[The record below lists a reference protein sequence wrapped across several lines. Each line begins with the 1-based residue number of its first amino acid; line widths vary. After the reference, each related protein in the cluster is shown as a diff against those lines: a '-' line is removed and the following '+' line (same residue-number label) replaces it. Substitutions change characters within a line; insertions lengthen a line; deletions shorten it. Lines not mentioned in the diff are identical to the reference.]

1 MKPST
6 TSSLPLLLA
15 GPILRKTTATEV
27 VLWLATS
34 SPLVG
39 RVNIYIRQTEHLRE
53 TGFSNEKEL
62 SDVEQDKPFY
72 TSSLEEHDSI
82 QIGTHAWVTLIRLQG
97 EFPTNTPLEYD
108 IHTES
113 GSLITLAPHLVYNGK
128 SRVEFKIST
137 SADYILHGSCRN
149 PHHPSKDSLVA
160 ADNKIADQTVPE
172 RPDML
177 MMSGDQIYAD
187 HVAGPT
193 LDAIQQVIQRLGLVG
208 ESLPTDSQINQ
219 INSSD
224 ALYSSEYHLYQ
235 RHHYLPHHSTSE
247 SMFDKFFPSRGVPI
261 FSSTDCENHLVT
273 LSEFIAMYLLVWSPT
288 LWQCINRDRLIENNF
303 TQGGR
308 QLTPTEQQQ
317 WRDESVIIDDFIAGL
332 PQVQRLF
339 AHIPTY
345 MIFDDHDVTD
355 DWNLTVGWEHAV
367 DQNQFATQVIG
378 NGLAAYWMCQGWG
391 NKPESFNE
399 TFIEQ
404 ARQLFVVQRYA
415 VQQTR
420 LNKQTHLAKQTRLEK
435 QTNDVEQTH
444 NETGDTHTTHSVGN
458 IEPNKHQ
465 AFIEMLSRF
474 EEWHYTIDTS
484 PKVIVLDTRTR
495 RWRSES
501 RMNKPSGLMDWEAL
515 IEFQHQLLHQEKVVI
530 VSAAPMFGVKFI
542 ETLQKMATTIG
553 KPLVIDAENWMAH
566 PGSANTLISIFTHTK
581 TPTNFVVLSGDV
593 HYSFAY
599 DIKLRYRRN
608 SPNIY
613 QITCSGIKN
622 QFPAPL
628 LKFCDVCDR
637 LLYSPRSVL
646 NYFTKRKRLRIEKR
660 SPDNQTFYRLSN
672 RSAIGELRLDSDG
685 KPQAITTLSGDGKV
699 TRFPEPD

>member
-34 SPLVG
+34 SPLTGRAELYVNETDLVG
-39 RVNIYIRQTEHLRE
+39 EIGH
-53 TGFSNEKEL
+53 SN
-62 SDVEQDKPFY
+62 VEQDQPFY

-113 GSLITLAPHLVYNGK
+113 GSLKELAPHLVYNGK

-160 ADNKIADQTVPE
+160 ADNKIADQSIVE

-208 ESLPTDSQINQ
+208 ESLPTDSQIKQ

-224 ALYSSEYHLYQ
+224 ALYNSEYHLYQ
-235 RHHYLPHHSTSE
+235 RHQYLPHHSTSE
-247 SMFDKFFPSRGVPI
+247 SMLNKFFPNRGVPI

-273 LSEFIAMYLLVWSPT
+273 LSEFMAMYLLVWSPT
-288 LWQCINRDRLIENNF
+288 LWQCVNRERLIENNF

-367 DQNQFATQVIG
+367 DQNQFASQVIG

-399 TFIEQ
+399 AFIEQ
-404 ARQLFVVQRYA
+404 AKQLFTVQVRA
-415 VQQTR
+415 IT
-420 LNKQTHLAKQTRLEK
+420 E
-435 QTNDVEQTH
+435 TH
-444 NETGDTHTTHSVGN
+444 NEACDTATTHSSSR
-458 IEPNKHQ
+458 IEPDKHQ
-465 AFIEMLSRF
+465 AFIEVLNRF

-515 IEFQHQLLHQEKVVI
+515 IEFQHQLLHQDKVVI

-628 LKFCDVCDR
+628 LKFCDVWDR

-646 NYFTKRKRLRIEKR
+646 NYFTKRKRLKIEKR

-685 KPQAITTLSGDGKV
+685 KPQSITTLSGDGKV

>member
-1 MKPST
+1 MKRST
-6 TSSLPLLLA
+6 TSPLPLLLA

-27 VLWLATS
+27 VLWVVTS
-34 SPLVG
+34 TQLSGTTQLF
-39 RVNIYIRQTEHLRE
+39 NAEQE
-53 TGFSNEKEL
+53 T
-62 SDVEQDKPFY
+62 PFY
-72 TSSLEEHDSI
+72 SSSLDEQESI
-82 QIGTHAWVTLIRLQG
+82 QVGTHAWVTLIHLQG
-97 EFPTNTPLEYD
+97 EFPTNVPLEYQ
-108 IHTES
+108 IETNQ
-113 GSLITLAPHLVYNGK
+113 GSLTELAPHLVYEGK
-128 SRVEFKIST
+128 RTNNDSSRIEFKIST
-137 SADYILHGSCRN
+137 TADYILHGSCRN

-160 ADNKIADQTVPE
+160 ADNKISNQTVLE

-193 LDAIQQVIQRLGLVG
+193 LDAIQQVIQLLGLVG
-208 ESLPTDSQINQ
+208 EHLPIDSQVSQ

-224 ALYSSEYHLYQ
+224 ALYESEYHLYQ
-235 RHHYLPHHSTSE
+235 RHHLLPHHNTSD
-247 SMFDKFFPSRGVPI
+247 SLLDKLFPKRGIPI

-288 LWQCINRDRLIENNF
+288 LWQCINRERLIENDF
-303 TQGGR
+303 KQADR
-308 QLTPTEQQQ
+308 QLTPAEQQQ
-317 WRDESVIIDDFIAGL
+317 WRDESVIIDDFVAGL

-367 DQNQFATQVIG
+367 DQNRFATQVIG

-391 NKPESFNE
+391 NAPEKFSNE
-399 TFIEQ
+399 FIEQ
-404 ARQLFVVQRYA
+404 TKQLFSSVVSGTENHCENNGESN
-415 VQQTR
+415 VK
-420 LNKQTHLAKQTRLEK
+420 N
-435 QTNDVEQTH
+435 N
-444 NETGDTHTTHSVGN
+444 GDLSKN
-458 IEPNKHQ
+458 IAPQKHQ
-465 AFIEMLSRF
+465 QYLEMIDRF
-474 EEWHYTIDTS
+474 EEWHYTINTS

-515 IEFQHQLLHQEKVVI
+515 TEFQHQLINQDKVVI
-530 VSAAPMFGVKFI
+530 ISAAPMFGVKFI

-646 NYFTKRKRLRIEKR
+646 NYFTKRKRLKIEKR

-672 RSAIGELRLDSDG
+672 RSAIGELRLDNDG

>member
-1 MKPST
+1 MKRST
-6 TSSLPLLLA
+6 TSTLPLLLA

-27 VLWLATS
+27 VLWVVTS
-34 SPLVG
+34 APLSGTTQLFNAEQETPFFTSPLG
-39 RVNIYIRQTEHLRE
+39 
-53 TGFSNEKEL
+53 
-62 SDVEQDKPFY
+62 EQ
-72 TSSLEEHDSI
+72 ESI
-82 QIGTHAWVTLIRLQG
+82 QVGTHAWVTLIHLQG
-97 EFPTNTPLEYD
+97 EFPTNVPLQYQIE
-108 IHTES
+108 TEQ
-113 GSLITLAPHLVYNGK
+113 GSLTELAPHLVYTEKRTNDNNA
-128 SRVEFKIST
+128 RIEFKIST
-137 SADYILHGSCRN
+137 TADYILHGSCRN

-160 ADNKIADQTVPE
+160 ADNKIATQAVVE

-193 LDAIQQVIQRLGLVG
+193 LDAIQQVIQLLGLVG
-208 ESLPTDSQINQ
+208 ESLPTDSLDSKI
-219 INSSD
+219 SSSE
-224 ALYSSEYHLYQ
+224 ALFSSEYHLYQ
-235 RHHYLPHHSTSE
+235 RDHLLPHHNTSD
-247 SMFDKFFPSRGVPI
+247 SLLDKLFPKRGIPI

-288 LWQCINRDRLIENNF
+288 LWQCINRERLIENNF
-303 TQGGR
+303 MQGDR
-308 QLTPTEQQQ
+308 QLTPAEQQQ
-317 WRDESVIIDDFIAGL
+317 WRDESIIIDDFIAGL

-391 NKPESFNE
+391 NAPENFNRD
-399 TFIEQ
+399 FMEQ
-404 ARQLFVVQRYA
+404 TKQLFSELVSQ
-415 VQQTR
+415 
-420 LNKQTHLAKQTRLEK
+420 
-435 QTNDVEQTH
+435 DVDPGDSSEQTVELA
-444 NETGDTHTTHSVGN
+444 ETDETVIGQL
-458 IEPNKHQ
+458 EPTRHKQ
-465 AFIEMLSRF
+465 YIEMLDRF
-474 EEWHYTIDTS
+474 EEWHYTINTS

-515 IEFQHQLLHQEKVVI
+515 TEFQHQLINQEKVVI

-542 ETLQKMATTIG
+542 ETLQKMMTTLG

-672 RSAIGELRLDSDG
+672 RSAIGELRLDTDG
-685 KPQAITTLSGDGKV
+685 KPQSITTLSGDGKV

>member
-1 MKPST
+1 MKRST
-6 TSSLPLLLA
+6 TSTLPLLLA

-27 VLWLATS
+27 VLWVVTS
-34 SPLVG
+34 APLSGTTELFNAEQTTPFFTSPL
-39 RVNIYIRQTEHLRE
+39 
-53 TGFSNEKEL
+53 
-62 SDVEQDKPFY
+62 DEQ
-72 TSSLEEHDSI
+72 ESI
-82 QIGTHAWVTLIRLQG
+82 QVGTHAWVTLIHLQG
-97 EFPTNTPLEYD
+97 EFPTNVPLQYQIE
-108 IHTES
+108 TEQ
-113 GSLITLAPHLVYNGK
+113 GSLTELAPHLVYADMRTNND
-128 SRVEFKIST
+128 SARIQFKIST
-137 SADYILHGSCRN
+137 TADYILHGSCRN

-160 ADNKIADQTVPE
+160 ADNKIATQAVVE

-193 LDAIQQVIQRLGLVG
+193 LDAIQQVIQLLGLVG
-208 ESLPTDSQINQ
+208 ESLPTDSLDSKISSSEALF
-219 INSSD
+219 SSD
-224 ALYSSEYHLYQ
+224 YHLYQ
-235 RHHYLPHHSTSE
+235 RDHLLPHQNKSDSLL
-247 SMFDKFFPSRGVPI
+247 DKLFPKRGIPI

-288 LWQCINRDRLIENNF
+288 LWQCINRERLIENNF
-303 TQGGR
+303 MQGDR
-308 QLTPTEQQQ
+308 QLTPAEQQQ
-317 WRDESVIIDDFIAGL
+317 WRDESIIIDDFIAGL

-391 NKPESFNE
+391 NAPENYNRDFM
-399 TFIEQ
+399 EQ
-404 ARQLFVVQRYA
+404 TKQLFSELVSQDVV
-415 VQQTR
+415 
-420 LNKQTHLAKQTRLEK
+420 LG
-435 QTNDVEQTH
+435 DPSEQTVELA
-444 NETGDTHTTHSVGN
+444 ETTETVIGQL
-458 IEPNKHQ
+458 EPTQHKQ
-465 AFIEMLSRF
+465 YIEMLDRF
-474 EEWHYTIDTS
+474 EEWHYTINTS

-515 IEFQHQLLHQEKVVI
+515 TEFQHQLINQDKVVI

-542 ETLQKMATTIG
+542 ETLQKMMTTLG

-672 RSAIGELRLDSDG
+672 RSAIGELRLDSEG

>member
-34 SPLVG
+34 SPLTG
-39 RVNIYIRQTEHLRE
+39 RA
-53 TGFSNEKEL
+53 EL
-62 SDVEQDKPFY
+62 HIQEIGNSEAEQDQPFY

-97 EFPTNTPLEYD
+97 EFPTNTLLEYD
-108 IHTES
+108 IHTEL
-113 GSLITLAPHLVYNGK
+113 GSLKELAPHLVYNGK

-160 ADNKIADQTVPE
+160 ADNKIANQTVAE

-193 LDAIQQVIQRLGLVG
+193 LDAIQQVILLLGLVG
-208 ESLPTDSQINQ
+208 ESLPTDSQIKQ

-224 ALYSSEYHLYQ
+224 ALYNSEYHLYQ
-235 RHHYLPHHSTSE
+235 RHHYLPHHTASE
-247 SMFDKFFPSRGVPI
+247 SMLDKLFPNRGVPI

-288 LWQCINRDRLIENNF
+288 LWQCVNRERLIENNF

-317 WRDESVIIDDFIAGL
+317 WRDESVIMDDFISGL

-391 NKPESFNE
+391 NKPESFDE

-404 ARQLFVVQRYA
+404 AKQLFTVQ
-415 VQQTR
+415 VCTTTE
-420 LNKQTHLAKQTRLEK
+420 THHEA
-435 QTNDVEQTH
+435 
-444 NETGDTHTTHSVGN
+444 GDNNTTHSVSN
-458 IEPNKHQ
+458 IEPDKHQ

-628 LKFCDVCDR
+628 LKFCDVWDR

-646 NYFTKRKRLRIEKR
+646 NYFTKRKRLKIEKR

-672 RSAIGELRLDSDG
+672 RSAIGELRLDTDG
-685 KPQAITTLSGDGKV
+685 KPQSITTLSADGKV

>member
-1 MKPST
+1 MKRST
-6 TSSLPLLLA
+6 TSPLPFLLA

-27 VLWLATS
+27 VLWIVTS
-34 SPLVG
+34 SRLIG
-39 RVNIYIRQTEHLRE
+39 TTELFNA
-53 TGFSNEKEL
+53 G
-62 SDVEQDKPFY
+62 QDTPFY
-72 TSSLEEHDSI
+72 TSPLEEQESI
-82 QIGTHAWVTLIRLQG
+82 QVGTHAWVTLIHLQG

-108 IHTES
+108 IQTEL
-113 GSLITLAPHLVYNGK
+113 GSLVTLASHLVYNGK

-137 SADYILHGSCRN
+137 AADYILHGSCRN

-160 ADNKIADQTVPE
+160 ADNKIARQTVLE

-193 LDAIQQVIQRLGLVG
+193 LDAIQQVIQLLGLVG
-208 ESLPTDSQINQ
+208 ESLPADSQVSTID
-219 INSSD
+219 NSE
-224 ALYSSEYHLYQ
+224 ALFTSEYHLYR
-235 RHHYLPHHSTSE
+235 RHHLLPHHNTSD
-247 SMFDKFFPSRGVPI
+247 SLLDKLFPKRGIPI
-261 FSSTDCENHLVT
+261 FSSTDSENHLVT

-288 LWQCINRDRLIENNF
+288 LWQCINRERLIENDF
-303 TQGGR
+303 KQADR
-308 QLTPTEQQQ
+308 QLTPAEQQQ
-317 WRDESVIIDDFIAGL
+317 WRDESVIIDDFVAGL

-391 NKPESFNE
+391 NKPESFDE
-399 TFIEQ
+399 AFIEQ
-404 ARQLFVVQRYA
+404 AKQLFVDQPRS
-415 VQQTR
+415 T
-420 LNKQTHLAKQTRLEK
+420 KQTHDEADDS
-435 QTNDVEQTH
+435 N
-444 NETGDTHTTHSVGN
+444 TTHSIGN
-458 IEPNKHQ
+458 IEPDKHQ

-542 ETLQKMATTIG
+542 ETLQKMATTVG

-622 QFPAPL
+622 QFPASL
-628 LKFCDVCDR
+628 LKFCDVWDR

-646 NYFTKRKRLRIEKR
+646 NYFTKRKRLKIEKR

-672 RSAIGELRLDSDG
+672 RSAIGELRLDNEG

>member
-1 MKPST
+1 MKRST
-6 TSSLPLLLA
+6 TSPLPLLLA

-27 VLWLATS
+27 VLWVVTS
-34 SPLVG
+34 TQLSGTTQLF
-39 RVNIYIRQTEHLRE
+39 NAEQE
-53 TGFSNEKEL
+53 T
-62 SDVEQDKPFY
+62 PFY
-72 TSSLEEHDSI
+72 LSSLDEQESI
-82 QIGTHAWVTLIRLQG
+82 QVGTHAWVTLIHLQG
-97 EFPTNTPLEYD
+97 EFPTNVPLEYQ
-108 IHTES
+108 IETNQ
-113 GSLITLAPHLVYNGK
+113 GSLTELAPHLVYEGK
-128 SRVEFKIST
+128 RTNNDSSRIEFKIST
-137 SADYILHGSCRN
+137 TADYILHGSCRN

-160 ADNKIADQTVPE
+160 ADNKISNQAVLE

-193 LDAIQQVIQRLGLVG
+193 LDAIQQVIQLLGLVG
-208 ESLPTDSQINQ
+208 EHLPIDSQVSQ

-224 ALYSSEYHLYQ
+224 ALFESEYHLYQ
-235 RHHYLPHHSTSE
+235 RHHLLPHHNTSD
-247 SMFDKFFPSRGVPI
+247 SLLDKLFPKRGIPI

-273 LSEFIAMYLLVWSPT
+273 LSEFIAMYLLVWSPI
-288 LWQCINRDRLIENNF
+288 LWQCINRERLIENDF
-303 TQGGR
+303 KQADR
-308 QLTPTEQQQ
+308 QLTPAEQQQ
-317 WRDESVIIDDFIAGL
+317 WRDESVIIDDFVAGL

-367 DQNQFATQVIG
+367 DQNRFATQVIG

-391 NKPESFNE
+391 NAPEKFSNE
-399 TFIEQ
+399 FIEQ
-404 ARQLFVVQRYA
+404 TKQLFSSVVSGTENHGESN
-415 VQQTR
+415 VKNNGE
-420 LNKQTHLAKQTRLEK
+420 LSN
-435 QTNDVEQTH
+435 
-444 NETGDTHTTHSVGN
+444 N
-458 IEPNKHQ
+458 IAPQKHQ
-465 AFIEMLSRF
+465 QYLEMIDRF
-474 EEWHYTIDTS
+474 EEWHYTINTS

-515 IEFQHQLLHQEKVVI
+515 TEFQHQLINQDKVVI
-530 VSAAPMFGVKFI
+530 ISAAPMFGVKFI

-553 KPLVIDAENWMAH
+553 KPLMIDAENWMAH

-646 NYFTKRKRLRIEKR
+646 NYFTKRKRLKIEKR

-699 TRFPEPD
+699 TRFPEPY

>member
-1 MKPST
+1 MKRST
-6 TSSLPLLLA
+6 TSPLPLLLA

-27 VLWLATS
+27 VLWVVTS
-34 SPLVG
+34 APLSG
-39 RVNIYIRQTEHLRE
+39 TTQLFNAEQE
-53 TGFSNEKEL
+53 T
-62 SDVEQDKPFY
+62 PFY
-72 TSSLEEHDSI
+72 SSSLDEQESI
-82 QIGTHAWVTLIRLQG
+82 QVGTHAWVTLIHLQG
-97 EFPTNTPLEYD
+97 EFPTNVPLEYQ
-108 IHTES
+108 IETEQ
-113 GSLITLAPHLVYNGK
+113 GSITELAPHLIYKDTRTNNDS
-128 SRVEFKIST
+128 SRIEFKIST
-137 SADYILHGSCRN
+137 AADYILHGSCRN

-160 ADNKIADQTVPE
+160 ADNKIANQTVLE

-193 LDAIQQVIQRLGLVG
+193 LDAIQQVIQLLGLVG
-208 ESLPTDSQINQ
+208 EALPTDSQVSQ

-224 ALYSSEYHLYQ
+224 ALYESEYHLYQ
-235 RHHYLPHHSTSE
+235 RHHLLPHHNTSD
-247 SMFDKFFPSRGVPI
+247 SLLDKLFPKRGIPI

-288 LWQCINRDRLIENNF
+288 LWQCINRERLIDNDF
-303 TQGGR
+303 KQADR
-308 QLTPTEQQQ
+308 QLTPAEQQQ
-317 WRDESVIIDDFIAGL
+317 WRDESVIIDDFVAGL

-355 DWNLTVGWEHAV
+355 DWNLTVGWEQAV
-367 DQNQFATQVIG
+367 DQNRFATQVIG

-391 NKPESFNE
+391 NAPEKFSSE
-399 TFIEQ
+399 FIEQ
-404 ARQLFVVQRYA
+404 TKQLFSPVVSNNESESRGEDNGERNSESNGKNNG
-415 VQQTR
+415 VLSKNIDPQQH
-420 LNKQTHLAKQTRLEK
+420 QQYLEMI
-435 QTNDVEQTH
+435 D
-444 NETGDTHTTHSVGN
+444 
-458 IEPNKHQ
+458 
-465 AFIEMLSRF
+465 RF
-474 EEWHYTIDTS
+474 EEWHYTINTS

-515 IEFQHQLLHQEKVVI
+515 TEFQHQLINQEKVVI

-553 KPLVIDAENWMAH
+553 KPLMIDAENWMAH

>member
-1 MKPST
+1 MILGTVLKPST

-39 RVNIYIRQTEHLRE
+39 RADLYISETEHIRE
-53 TGFSNEKEL
+53 TGFSNEKEH
-62 SDVEQDKPFY
+62 SEEEQDQPFY
-72 TSSLEEHDSI
+72 TTPLEEHDSI

-97 EFPTNTPLEYD
+97 EFPTNTLLEYD

-113 GSLITLAPHLVYNGK
+113 GSLKELTPHLVYNGK

-160 ADNKIADQTVPE
+160 ADNKIADQSVAE

-193 LDAIQQVIQRLGLVG
+193 LDAIQQVIQLLGLVG
-208 ESLPTDSQINQ
+208 ESLPTDSQIKQ

-235 RHHYLPHHSTSE
+235 RHHYLPHHTASE
-247 SMFDKFFPSRGVPI
+247 SMFDKFFPNRGVPI

-288 LWQCINRDRLIENNF
+288 LWQCVNRERLIENNF

-317 WRDESVIIDDFIAGL
+317 WRDESVIMDDFITGL

-391 NKPESFNE
+391 NKPESFDE
-399 TFIEQ
+399 AFIEQ
-404 ARQLFVVQRYA
+404 AKQLFVDQPRITKQAHIVEK
-415 VQQTR
+415 
-420 LNKQTHLAKQTRLEK
+420 NK
-435 QTNDVEQTH
+435 NIEQTH
-444 NETGDTHTTHSVGN
+444 NEAGNAVTTHSVSN
-458 IEPNKHQ
+458 IEPDKHQ

-515 IEFQHQLLHQEKVVI
+515 IEFQHQLMNQDKVVI

-628 LKFCDVCDR
+628 LKFCDVWDR

-646 NYFTKRKRLRIEKR
+646 NYFTKRKRLKIEKR

-672 RSAIGELRLDSDG
+672 RSAIGELRLDTDG
-685 KPQAITTLSGDGKV
+685 KPQSITTLSGDGKV

>member
-1 MKPST
+1 MILGTVLKPST

-27 VLWLATS
+27 VIWLATS
-34 SPLVG
+34 SPLIG
-39 RVNIYIRQTEHLRE
+39 RAELYVNE
-53 TGFSNEKEL
+53 TDLVEEIGQSN
-62 SDVEQDKPFY
+62 VEQDQPFY

-82 QIGTHAWVTLIRLQG
+82 QVGTHAWVTLIRLQG
-97 EFPTNTPLEYD
+97 QFPTNTLLEYD
-108 IHTES
+108 IHTDS
-113 GSLITLAPHLVYNGK
+113 GSLKELAPHLVYNGK
-128 SRVEFKIST
+128 SHVEFKIST

-160 ADNKIADQTVPE
+160 ADNKIAEQTVAE

-208 ESLPTDSQINQ
+208 ESLPTDSQIKK

-224 ALYSSEYHLYQ
+224 ALYNSEYHLYQ
-235 RHHYLPHHSTSE
+235 RHHYLPHHTASE
-247 SMFDKFFPSRGVPI
+247 SMLDRFFPNRGVPI
-261 FSSTDCENHLVT
+261 FSSTNCENHLVT

-288 LWQCINRDRLIENNF
+288 LWQCINRERLIENNF

-317 WRDESVIIDDFIAGL
+317 WRDESVIMDDFIAGL

-391 NKPESFNE
+391 NKPESFDE

-404 ARQLFVVQRYA
+404 AKQLFVAQPLI
-415 VQQTR
+415 T
-420 LNKQTHLAKQTRLEK
+420 KQA
-435 QTNDVEQTH
+435 H
-444 NETGDTHTTHSVGN
+444 NEAGNAVTTHSVSN
-458 IEPNKHQ
+458 IEPDKHQ

-515 IEFQHQLLHQEKVVI
+515 IEFQHQLMNQDKVVI

-646 NYFTKRKRLRIEKR
+646 NYFTKRKRLKIEKR

>member
-1 MKPST
+1 MKRST
-6 TSSLPLLLA
+6 TPPLPLLLA

-27 VLWLATS
+27 VLWVVTS
-34 SPLVG
+34 APLSG
-39 RVNIYIRQTEHLRE
+39 TTQLFNTEQE
-53 TGFSNEKEL
+53 T
-62 SDVEQDKPFY
+62 PFY
-72 TSSLEEHDSI
+72 SSSLDEQESI
-82 QIGTHAWVTLIRLQG
+82 QVGTHAWVTLIHLQG
-97 EFPTNTPLEYD
+97 EFPTNVPLEYQ
-108 IHTES
+108 IETEQ
-113 GSLITLAPHLVYNGK
+113 GSITELAPHLIYEDTRTNNDS
-128 SRVEFKIST
+128 SRIEFKIST
-137 SADYILHGSCRN
+137 AADYILHGSCRN

-160 ADNKIADQTVPE
+160 ADNKIANQTVLE

-193 LDAIQQVIQRLGLVG
+193 LDAIQQVIQLLGLIG
-208 ESLPTDSQINQ
+208 EELPTDSQVNQ

-224 ALYSSEYHLYQ
+224 ALFESEYHLYQ
-235 RHHYLPHHSTSE
+235 RHHLLPHHNTSD
-247 SMFDKFFPSRGVPI
+247 SLLDKLFPKRGIPI

-288 LWQCINRDRLIENNF
+288 LWQCINRERLIDNDF
-303 TQGGR
+303 KQADR
-308 QLTPTEQQQ
+308 QLTPAEQQQ
-317 WRDESVIIDDFIAGL
+317 WRDESVIIDDFVAGL

-367 DQNQFATQVIG
+367 DQNRFATQVIG

-391 NKPESFNE
+391 NAPEKFSSE
-399 TFIEQ
+399 FIEQ
-404 ARQLFVVQRYA
+404 TKQLFCPVISSNESESSGEDNGERNSESTGKNNGDLSKNIDP
-415 VQQTR
+415 QQH
-420 LNKQTHLAKQTRLEK
+420 QQYLEMI
-435 QTNDVEQTH
+435 D
-444 NETGDTHTTHSVGN
+444 
-458 IEPNKHQ
+458 
-465 AFIEMLSRF
+465 RF
-474 EEWHYTIDTS
+474 EEWHYTINTS

-515 IEFQHQLLHQEKVVI
+515 TEFQHQLINQEKVVI

-553 KPLVIDAENWMAH
+553 KPLMIDAENWMAH

-646 NYFTKRKRLRIEKR
+646 NYFTKRKRLKIEKR

>member
-34 SPLVG
+34 SPLTGRAELYVNETDLVG
-39 RVNIYIRQTEHLRE
+39 EIGH
-53 TGFSNEKEL
+53 SN
-62 SDVEQDKPFY
+62 VEQDQPFY

-113 GSLITLAPHLVYNGK
+113 GSLKELAPHLVYNGK

-160 ADNKIADQTVPE
+160 ADNKIADQSIVE

-208 ESLPTDSQINQ
+208 ESLPTDSQIKQ

-224 ALYSSEYHLYQ
+224 ALYNSEYHLYQ
-235 RHHYLPHHSTSE
+235 RHQYLPHHSTSE
-247 SMFDKFFPSRGVPI
+247 SMLNKFFPNRGVPI

-273 LSEFIAMYLLVWSPT
+273 LSEFIAMYFLVWSPT
-288 LWQCINRDRLIENNF
+288 LWQCVNRERLVENDF

-367 DQNQFATQVIG
+367 DQNQFATQIIG

-399 TFIEQ
+399 EFIEQ
-404 ARQLFVVQRYA
+404 AKQIFV
-415 VQQTR
+415 
-420 LNKQTHLAKQTRLEK
+420 H
-435 QTNDVEQTH
+435 QTH
-444 NETGDTHTTHSVGN
+444 NDAGDTTPSTYSTGY

-515 IEFQHQLLHQEKVVI
+515 IEFQHQLLHQDKVVI

-628 LKFCDVCDR
+628 LKFCDVWDR

-672 RSAIGELRLDSDG
+672 RSAIGELRLDSEG
-685 KPQAITTLSGDGKV
+685 KPQAITTLSGDGKT
-699 TRFPEPD
+699 TRFPEPN

>member
-1 MKPST
+1 MILGTVLKPST

-39 RVNIYIRQTEHLRE
+39 RADLYISETEHIRE
-53 TGFSNEKEL
+53 TGFSNEKEH
-62 SDVEQDKPFY
+62 SEAEQDQPFY
-72 TSSLEEHDSI
+72 TTPLEEHDSI

-97 EFPTNTPLEYD
+97 EFPTNTLLEYD

-113 GSLITLAPHLVYNGK
+113 GSLKELTPHLVYNGK

-160 ADNKIADQTVPE
+160 ADNKIADQSVAE

-193 LDAIQQVIQRLGLVG
+193 LDAIQQVIQLLGLVG
-208 ESLPTDSQINQ
+208 ESLPTDSQIKQ

-235 RHHYLPHHSTSE
+235 RHHYLPHHTASE
-247 SMFDKFFPSRGVPI
+247 SMFDKFFPNRGVPI

-288 LWQCINRDRLIENNF
+288 LWQCVNRERLIENNF

-317 WRDESVIIDDFIAGL
+317 WRDESVIMDDFITGL

-391 NKPESFNE
+391 NKPESFDE
-399 TFIEQ
+399 AFIEQ
-404 ARQLFVVQRYA
+404 AKQLFVDQPRITKQAHIVEK
-415 VQQTR
+415 
-420 LNKQTHLAKQTRLEK
+420 NK
-435 QTNDVEQTH
+435 NIEQAH
-444 NETGDTHTTHSVGN
+444 NEADDSNTTHSVSN
-458 IEPNKHQ
+458 IEPDKHQ

-515 IEFQHQLLHQEKVVI
+515 IEFQHQLMNQDKVVI

-622 QFPAPL
+622 QFPASL
-628 LKFCDVCDR
+628 LKFCDVWDR

-646 NYFTKRKRLRIEKR
+646 NYFTKRKRLKIEKR

-672 RSAIGELRLDSDG
+672 RSAIGELRLDTDG
-685 KPQAITTLSGDGKV
+685 KPQSITTLSGDGKI

>member
-1 MKPST
+1 MKRST
-6 TSSLPLLLA
+6 TSPLPLLLA

-27 VLWLATS
+27 VLWIVTS
-34 SPLVG
+34 APLSG
-39 RVNIYIRQTEHLRE
+39 TTQLFKAEQE
-53 TGFSNEKEL
+53 T
-62 SDVEQDKPFY
+62 PFY
-72 TSSLEEHDSI
+72 SSSLDEQESI
-82 QIGTHAWVTLIRLQG
+82 QVGTHAWVTLIHLQG
-97 EFPTNTPLEYD
+97 EFPTNVPLEYQ
-108 IHTES
+108 IETEQ
-113 GSLITLAPHLVYNGK
+113 GSITELAPHLIYEDTRTNNDS
-128 SRVEFKIST
+128 SRIEFKIST
-137 SADYILHGSCRN
+137 AADYILHGSCRN

-160 ADNKIADQTVPE
+160 ADNKIANQTVLE

-177 MMSGDQIYAD
+177 MLSGDQIYAD

-193 LDAIQQVIQRLGLVG
+193 LDAIQQVIQLLGLVG
-208 ESLPTDSQINQ
+208 EALPTDSQVSQ

-224 ALYSSEYHLYQ
+224 ALFESEYHLYQ
-235 RHHYLPHHSTSE
+235 RHHLLPHHNTSD
-247 SMFDKFFPSRGVPI
+247 SLLDKLFPKRGIPI

-288 LWQCINRDRLIENNF
+288 LWQCINRERLIDNDF
-303 TQGGR
+303 KQADR
-308 QLTPTEQQQ
+308 QLTPAEQQQ
-317 WRDESVIIDDFIAGL
+317 WRDESIIIDDFVAGL

-367 DQNQFATQVIG
+367 DQNRFATQVIG
-378 NGLAAYWMCQGWG
+378 NGLAAYWMFQGWG
-391 NKPESFNE
+391 NAPEKFSSE
-399 TFIEQ
+399 FIEQ
-404 ARQLFVVQRYA
+404 TKQLFSPVISSNESESSGEDNGERNSESNGKNNGVLSKNIDP
-415 VQQTR
+415 QQH
-420 LNKQTHLAKQTRLEK
+420 QQYLEMI
-435 QTNDVEQTH
+435 D
-444 NETGDTHTTHSVGN
+444 
-458 IEPNKHQ
+458 
-465 AFIEMLSRF
+465 RF
-474 EEWHYTIDTS
+474 EEWHYTINTS

-515 IEFQHQLLHQEKVVI
+515 TEFQHQLINQEKVVI

-553 KPLVIDAENWMAH
+553 KPLMIDAENWMAH

-672 RSAIGELRLDSDG
+672 RSAIGELKLDSDG
-685 KPQAITTLSGDGKV
+685 KPQSITTLSGDGKI

>member
-1 MKPST
+1 MKRST
-6 TSSLPLLLA
+6 TSPLPLLLA

-27 VLWLATS
+27 VLWVVTS
-34 SPLVG
+34 TQLSGTTQLF
-39 RVNIYIRQTEHLRE
+39 NAEQE
-53 TGFSNEKEL
+53 T
-62 SDVEQDKPFY
+62 PFY
-72 TSSLEEHDSI
+72 SSSLDEQESI
-82 QIGTHAWVTLIRLQG
+82 QVGTHAWVTLIHLQG
-97 EFPTNTPLEYD
+97 EFPTNVPLEYQ
-108 IHTES
+108 IETNQ
-113 GSLITLAPHLVYNGK
+113 GSLTELAPHLVYEGK
-128 SRVEFKIST
+128 RTNNDSSRIEFKIST
-137 SADYILHGSCRN
+137 TADYILHGSCRN

-160 ADNKIADQTVPE
+160 ADNKISNQTVLE

-193 LDAIQQVIQRLGLVG
+193 LDAIQQVIQLLGLVG
-208 ESLPTDSQINQ
+208 EHLPIDSQVSQ

-224 ALYSSEYHLYQ
+224 ALFESEYHLYQ
-235 RHHYLPHHSTSE
+235 RHHLLPHHNTSD
-247 SMFDKFFPSRGVPI
+247 SLLDKLFPKRGIPI

-288 LWQCINRDRLIENNF
+288 LWQCINRERLIENDF
-303 TQGGR
+303 KQADR
-308 QLTPTEQQQ
+308 QLTPAEQQQ
-317 WRDESVIIDDFIAGL
+317 WRDESVIIDDFVAGL

-367 DQNQFATQVIG
+367 DQNRFATQVIG

-391 NKPESFNE
+391 NAPEKFSNK
-399 TFIEQ
+399 FIEQ
-404 ARQLFVVQRYA
+404 TKQLFSSVVSGTENHGENNGESN
-415 VQQTR
+415 VK
-420 LNKQTHLAKQTRLEK
+420 N
-435 QTNDVEQTH
+435 N
-444 NETGDTHTTHSVGN
+444 GDISKN
-458 IEPNKHQ
+458 IAPQKHQ
-465 AFIEMLSRF
+465 QYLEMIDRF
-474 EEWHYTIDTS
+474 EEWHYTINTS

-515 IEFQHQLLHQEKVVI
+515 TEFQHQLINQDKVVI
-530 VSAAPMFGVKFI
+530 ISAAPMFGVKFI

-553 KPLVIDAENWMAH
+553 KPLMIDAENWMAH

-646 NYFTKRKRLRIEKR
+646 NYFTKRKRLKIEKR

-699 TRFPEPD
+699 TRFPEPY

>member
-1 MKPST
+1 MKRST
-6 TSSLPLLLA
+6 TSPLPLLLA

-27 VLWLATS
+27 VLWVVTS
-34 SPLVG
+34 APLSG
-39 RVNIYIRQTEHLRE
+39 TTQLFNAEQE
-53 TGFSNEKEL
+53 T
-62 SDVEQDKPFY
+62 PFY
-72 TSSLEEHDSI
+72 SSSLDEQESI
-82 QIGTHAWVTLIRLQG
+82 QVGTHAWITLIHLQG
-97 EFPTNTPLEYD
+97 EFPTNVPLEYQ
-108 IHTES
+108 IETEQ
-113 GSLITLAPHLVYNGK
+113 GSITELAPHLIYEDTRTSNDS
-128 SRVEFKIST
+128 SRIEFKIST
-137 SADYILHGSCRN
+137 AADYILHGSCRN

-160 ADNKIADQTVPE
+160 ADNKIANQTVLE

-193 LDAIQQVIQRLGLVG
+193 LDAIQQVIQLLGLIG
-208 ESLPTDSQINQ
+208 EALPTDSQVNQ
-219 INSSD
+219 INSSN
-224 ALYSSEYHLYQ
+224 ALFESEYHLYQ
-235 RHHYLPHHSTSE
+235 RHHLLPHHNTSD
-247 SMFDKFFPSRGVPI
+247 SLLDKLFPKRGIPI

-288 LWQCINRDRLIENNF
+288 LWQCINRERLIDNDF
-303 TQGGR
+303 KQADR
-308 QLTPTEQQQ
+308 QLTPAEQQQ
-317 WRDESVIIDDFIAGL
+317 WRDESVIIDDFVAGL

-355 DWNLTVGWEHAV
+355 DWNLTVGWEQAV
-367 DQNQFATQVIG
+367 DQNRFATQVIG

-391 NKPESFNE
+391 NAPEKFSSE
-399 TFIEQ
+399 FIELTK
-404 ARQLFVVQRYA
+404 QLFSPVISSNESESSGEDNGERNSESTGKNNRNLSKNIDP
-415 VQQTR
+415 QQH
-420 LNKQTHLAKQTRLEK
+420 QQYLEMI
-435 QTNDVEQTH
+435 D
-444 NETGDTHTTHSVGN
+444 
-458 IEPNKHQ
+458 
-465 AFIEMLSRF
+465 RF
-474 EEWHYTIDTS
+474 EEWHYTINTS

-515 IEFQHQLLHQEKVVI
+515 TEFQHQLINQEKVVI

-553 KPLVIDAENWMAH
+553 KPLMIDAENWMAH

-672 RSAIGELRLDSDG
+672 RSAIGELKLDSDG
-685 KPQAITTLSGDGKV
+685 KPQSITTLSGDGKI

>member
-1 MKPST
+1 MKRST
-6 TSSLPLLLA
+6 TSPLPLLLA

-27 VLWLATS
+27 VLWVVTS
-34 SPLVG
+34 TQLSGTTQLF
-39 RVNIYIRQTEHLRE
+39 NAEQE
-53 TGFSNEKEL
+53 T
-62 SDVEQDKPFY
+62 PFY
-72 TSSLEEHDSI
+72 SSSLDEQESI
-82 QIGTHAWVTLIRLQG
+82 QVGTHAWVTLIHLQG
-97 EFPTNTPLEYD
+97 EFPTNVPLEYQ
-108 IHTES
+108 IETNQ
-113 GSLITLAPHLVYNGK
+113 GSLTELAPHLVYEGK
-128 SRVEFKIST
+128 RTNNDSSRIEFKIST
-137 SADYILHGSCRN
+137 TADYILHGSCRN

-160 ADNKIADQTVPE
+160 ADNKISNQTVLE

-193 LDAIQQVIQRLGLVG
+193 LDAIQQVIQLLGLVG
-208 ESLPTDSQINQ
+208 EHLPIDSQVSQ

-224 ALYSSEYHLYQ
+224 ALFESEYHLYQ
-235 RHHYLPHHSTSE
+235 RHHLLPHHNTSD
-247 SMFDKFFPSRGVPI
+247 SLLDKLFPKRGIPI

-288 LWQCINRDRLIENNF
+288 LWQCINRERLIENDF
-303 TQGGR
+303 KQADR
-308 QLTPTEQQQ
+308 QLTPAEQQQ
-317 WRDESVIIDDFIAGL
+317 WRDESVIIDDFVAGL

-367 DQNQFATQVIG
+367 DQNRFATQVIG

-391 NKPESFNE
+391 NAPEKFSNE
-399 TFIEQ
+399 FIEQ
-404 ARQLFVVQRYA
+404 TKQLFSSVVSGTENHGESN
-415 VQQTR
+415 VK
-420 LNKQTHLAKQTRLEK
+420 N
-435 QTNDVEQTH
+435 N
-444 NETGDTHTTHSVGN
+444 GDLSKN
-458 IEPNKHQ
+458 IAPKKHQ
-465 AFIEMLSRF
+465 QYLEMIDRF
-474 EEWHYTIDTS
+474 EEWHYTINTS

-515 IEFQHQLLHQEKVVI
+515 TEFQHQLINQDKVVI
-530 VSAAPMFGVKFI
+530 ISAAPMFGVKFI

-553 KPLVIDAENWMAH
+553 KPLMIDAENWMAH

-646 NYFTKRKRLRIEKR
+646 NYFTKRKRLKIEKR

-672 RSAIGELRLDSDG
+672 RSAIGELRLDNDG

-699 TRFPEPD
+699 TRFPEPY

>member
-1 MKPST
+1 
-6 TSSLPLLLA
+6 
-15 GPILRKTTATEV
+15 
-27 VLWLATS
+27 
-34 SPLVG
+34 
-39 RVNIYIRQTEHLRE
+39 
-53 TGFSNEKEL
+53 
-62 SDVEQDKPFY
+62 
-72 TSSLEEHDSI
+72 
-82 QIGTHAWVTLIRLQG
+82 
-97 EFPTNTPLEYD
+97 
-108 IHTES
+108 
-113 GSLITLAPHLVYNGK
+113 
-128 SRVEFKIST
+128 
-137 SADYILHGSCRN
+137 
-149 PHHPSKDSLVA
+149 
-160 ADNKIADQTVPE
+160 
-172 RPDML
+172 

-193 LDAIQQVIQRLGLVG
+193 LDAIQQVIQLLGLIG
-208 ESLPTDSQINQ
+208 EELPTDSQVSQ

-224 ALYSSEYHLYQ
+224 ALFESEYHLYQ
-235 RHHYLPHHSTSE
+235 RHHLLPHHNTSD
-247 SMFDKFFPSRGVPI
+247 SLLDKLFPKRGIPI

-288 LWQCINRDRLIENNF
+288 LWQCINRERLIENDF
-303 TQGGR
+303 KQAER
-308 QLTPTEQQQ
+308 QLTPAEQQQ
-317 WRDESVIIDDFIAGL
+317 WRDESVIIDDFVAGL

-367 DQNQFATQVIG
+367 DQNRFATQVIG

-391 NKPESFNE
+391 NAPEKFSSE
-399 TFIEQ
+399 FIEQ
-404 ARQLFVVQRYA
+404 TKQLFSPVISSNESESSVENNGESNSESY
-415 VQQTR
+415 V
-420 LNKQTHLAKQTRLEK
+420 EK
-435 QTNDVEQTH
+435 NRKNH
-444 NETGDTHTTHSVGN
+444 GDLSKN
-458 IEPNKHQ
+458 IDPQKHQ
-465 AFIEMLSRF
+465 QYLEMIDRF
-474 EEWHYTIDTS
+474 EEWHYTINTS

-515 IEFQHQLLHQEKVVI
+515 TEFQHQLINQEKVVI

-542 ETLQKMATTIG
+542 ETLQKIATTIG
-553 KPLVIDAENWMAH
+553 KPLMIDAENWMAH

-646 NYFTKRKRLRIEKR
+646 NYFTKRKRLKIEKR

>member
-34 SPLVG
+34 SPLTG
-39 RVNIYIRQTEHLRE
+39 RA
-53 TGFSNEKEL
+53 EL
-62 SDVEQDKPFY
+62 HTQEIDDSEAAQDQPFY

-82 QIGTHAWVTLIRLQG
+82 QIGTHAWITLIRLQG
-97 EFPTNTPLEYD
+97 EFPTNTRLEYD

-113 GSLITLAPHLVYNGK
+113 GSLKELAPHLVYNGK

-160 ADNKIADQTVPE
+160 ADNKMADQTVAE

-193 LDAIQQVIQRLGLVG
+193 LDAIQQVIHLLGLVG
-208 ESLPTDSQINQ
+208 ESLPTDSQIKQ
-219 INSSD
+219 INNSD
-224 ALYSSEYHLYQ
+224 ALYNSEYHLYQ
-235 RHHYLPHHSTSE
+235 RHHYLPHHTASE
-247 SMFDKFFPSRGVPI
+247 SMLDKLFPNRGVPI

-288 LWQCINRDRLIENNF
+288 LWQCVNRERLIENNF
-303 TQGGR
+303 TQGGH

-317 WRDESVIIDDFIAGL
+317 WRDESVIMDDFIAGL

-391 NKPESFNE
+391 NKPESFDE

-404 ARQLFVVQRYA
+404 AKQLFVH
-415 VQQTR
+415 
-420 LNKQTHLAKQTRLEK
+420 K
-435 QTNDVEQTH
+435 DH
-444 NETGDTHTTHSVGN
+444 NETVDANSTHPVSN
-458 IEPNKHQ
+458 IEPDKHQ

-474 EEWHYTIDTS
+474 EGWHYTIDSS

-515 IEFQHQLLHQEKVVI
+515 IEFQHQLMNQDKVVI

-628 LKFCDVCDR
+628 LKFCDVWDR

-646 NYFTKRKRLRIEKR
+646 NYFTKRKRLKIEKR

-672 RSAIGELRLDSDG
+672 RSAIGELRLDTDG
-685 KPQAITTLSGDGKV
+685 KPQSITTLSGDGKI

>member
-1 MKPST
+1 MKRST
-6 TSSLPLLLA
+6 TSPLPLLLA

-27 VLWLATS
+27 VLWVVTS
-34 SPLVG
+34 APLSG
-39 RVNIYIRQTEHLRE
+39 TTQLFNAEQE
-53 TGFSNEKEL
+53 T
-62 SDVEQDKPFY
+62 PFY
-72 TSSLEEHDSI
+72 SSSLDEQESI
-82 QIGTHAWVTLIRLQG
+82 QVGTHAWVTLIHLQG
-97 EFPTNTPLEYD
+97 EFPTNVPLEYQ
-108 IHTES
+108 IETEQ
-113 GSLITLAPHLVYNGK
+113 GSITELAPHLIYKDTRTNNDS
-128 SRVEFKIST
+128 SRIEFKIST
-137 SADYILHGSCRN
+137 AADYILHGSCRN

-160 ADNKIADQTVPE
+160 ADNKIANQTVLE

-193 LDAIQQVIQRLGLVG
+193 LDAIQQVIQLLGLVG
-208 ESLPTDSQINQ
+208 EALPTDSQVSQ

-224 ALYSSEYHLYQ
+224 ALYESEYHLYQ
-235 RHHYLPHHSTSE
+235 RHHLLPHHNTSD
-247 SMFDKFFPSRGVPI
+247 SLLDKLFPKRGIPI

-288 LWQCINRDRLIENNF
+288 LWQCINRERLIDNDF
-303 TQGGR
+303 KQADR
-308 QLTPTEQQQ
+308 QLTPAEQQQ
-317 WRDESVIIDDFIAGL
+317 WRDESVIIDDFVAGL

-367 DQNQFATQVIG
+367 DQNRFATQVIG

-391 NKPESFNE
+391 NAPEKFSSE
-399 TFIEQ
+399 FIEQ
-404 ARQLFVVQRYA
+404 TKQLFSPVVSNNESESRGEDNGERNSESNGKNNG
-415 VQQTR
+415 VLSKNIDPQQH
-420 LNKQTHLAKQTRLEK
+420 QQYLEMI
-435 QTNDVEQTH
+435 D
-444 NETGDTHTTHSVGN
+444 
-458 IEPNKHQ
+458 
-465 AFIEMLSRF
+465 RF
-474 EEWHYTIDTS
+474 EEWHYTINTS

-515 IEFQHQLLHQEKVVI
+515 TEFQHQLINQEKVVI

-553 KPLVIDAENWMAH
+553 KPLMIDAENWMAH

>member
-1 MKPST
+1 
-6 TSSLPLLLA
+6 
-15 GPILRKTTATEV
+15 
-27 VLWLATS
+27 
-34 SPLVG
+34 
-39 RVNIYIRQTEHLRE
+39 
-53 TGFSNEKEL
+53 
-62 SDVEQDKPFY
+62 
-72 TSSLEEHDSI
+72 
-82 QIGTHAWVTLIRLQG
+82 
-97 EFPTNTPLEYD
+97 
-108 IHTES
+108 
-113 GSLITLAPHLVYNGK
+113 
-128 SRVEFKIST
+128 
-137 SADYILHGSCRN
+137 
-149 PHHPSKDSLVA
+149 
-160 ADNKIADQTVPE
+160 
-172 RPDML
+172 
-177 MMSGDQIYAD
+177 
-187 HVAGPT
+187 
-193 LDAIQQVIQRLGLVG
+193 
-208 ESLPTDSQINQ
+208 
-219 INSSD
+219 
-224 ALYSSEYHLYQ
+224 
-235 RHHYLPHHSTSE
+235 
-247 SMFDKFFPSRGVPI
+247 
-261 FSSTDCENHLVT
+261 
-273 LSEFIAMYLLVWSPT
+273 
-288 LWQCINRDRLIENNF
+288 NF

-317 WRDESVIIDDFIAGL
+317 WRDESVIMDDFIAGL

-391 NKPESFNE
+391 NKPESFDE
-399 TFIEQ
+399 EFIEQ
-404 ARQLFVVQRYA
+404 AKQLFVAQP
-415 VQQTR
+415 
-420 LNKQTHLAKQTRLEK
+420 LISK
-435 QTNDVEQTH
+435 QTH
-444 NETGDTHTTHSVGN
+444 NEAGNAVTTHSVSN
-458 IEPNKHQ
+458 IEPDKHQ
-465 AFIEMLSRF
+465 AFIEMLSCF

-515 IEFQHQLLHQEKVVI
+515 IEFQHQLMNQDKVVV

-622 QFPAPL
+622 QFPASL
-628 LKFCDVCDR
+628 LKFCDVWDR

-646 NYFTKRKRLRIEKR
+646 NYFTKRKRLKIEKR

-672 RSAIGELRLDSDG
+672 RSAIGELRLDVDG
-685 KPQAITTLSGDGKV
+685 KPQSITTLSGDGKV

>member
-34 SPLVG
+34 SPLTG
-39 RVNIYIRQTEHLRE
+39 RAELYIREKDLSEAGLSHETEHANVKL
-53 TGFSNEKEL
+53 G
-62 SDVEQDKPFY
+62 QPFY

-82 QIGTHAWVTLIRLQG
+82 QVGTHAWVTLIRLQG

-113 GSLITLAPHLVYNGK
+113 GSLVTLAPHLVYNGK

-160 ADNKIADQTVPE
+160 ADNKVADQAVEE

-193 LDAIQQVIQRLGLVG
+193 LDAIQQVIQLLGLVG
-208 ESLPTDSQINQ
+208 ESLPTDSQIKQ

-235 RHHYLPHHSTSE
+235 RHQYLPHHSTSE
-247 SMFDKFFPSRGVPI
+247 SMLDKFFPNRRVPI

-273 LSEFIAMYLLVWSPT
+273 LSEFIAMYFLVWSPT
-288 LWQCINRDRLIENNF
+288 LWQCVNRERLVENNF

-355 DWNLTVGWEHAV
+355 DWNLTVGWEYAV

-399 TFIEQ
+399 AFIKQ
-404 ARQLFVVQRYA
+404 AKQLFVDQPCVA
-415 VQQTR
+415 
-420 LNKQTHLAKQTRLEK
+420 KQTH
-435 QTNDVEQTH
+435 NVEQTD
-444 NETGDTHTTHSVGN
+444 NLTQTNSEAGDVTTTQSISQ
-458 IEPNKHQ
+458 IEPDKHQ

-628 LKFCDVCDR
+628 LKFCDVWDR

-672 RSAIGELRLDSDG
+672 RSAIGELRLDAEG
-685 KPQAITTLSGDGKV
+685 KPQSITTLSGDGKI

>member
-39 RVNIYIRQTEHLRE
+39 RADLYIRETEHIRETVHSRE
-53 TGFSNEKEL
+53 TGFSNEKEH
-62 SDVEQDKPFY
+62 SEPKQDQPFY

-97 EFPTNTPLEYD
+97 EFPTNTLLEYD

-113 GSLITLAPHLVYNGK
+113 GSLKELAPHLVYNGK

-160 ADNKIADQTVPE
+160 ADNKVAEQTVAE

-193 LDAIQQVIQRLGLVG
+193 LDAIQQVIQLLGLVG
-208 ESLPTDSQINQ
+208 ESLPTDSQIKQ

-235 RHHYLPHHSTSE
+235 RHYYLPHHTASE
-247 SMFDKFFPSRGVPI
+247 STLDKFFPNRGVPI

-288 LWQCINRDRLIENNF
+288 LWQCVNRERLIENNF

-317 WRDESVIIDDFIAGL
+317 WRDESVIMDDFIAGL

-391 NKPESFNE
+391 NKPESFDE

-404 ARQLFVVQRYA
+404 AKQLFVDQPRI
-415 VQQTR
+415 T
-420 LNKQTHLAKQTRLEK
+420 KQA
-435 QTNDVEQTH
+435 H
-444 NETGDTHTTHSVGN
+444 NEADDSNTIHSVSN
-458 IEPNKHQ
+458 IEPDKHQ

-515 IEFQHQLLHQEKVVI
+515 IEFQHQLMNQDKVVI

-622 QFPAPL
+622 QFPASL
-628 LKFCDVCDR
+628 LKFCDVWDR

-646 NYFTKRKRLRIEKR
+646 NYFTKRKRLKIEKR

-672 RSAIGELRLDSDG
+672 RSAIGELRLDTDG
-685 KPQAITTLSGDGKV
+685 KPQSITTLSGDGKI

>member
-1 MKPST
+1 MRDSIISP
-6 TSSLPLLLA
+6 LPLLLA

-27 VLWLATS
+27 VVWLATS
-34 SPLVG
+34 SLLTG
-39 RVNIYIRQTEHLRE
+39 RA
-53 TGFSNEKEL
+53 EL
-62 SDVEQDKPFY
+62 YTRASDSDQAPSGAELEPFY
-72 TSSLEEHDSI
+72 HSSLAEHDSI
-82 QIGTHAWVTLIRLQG
+82 QVGTHAWITLIRLQG

-108 IHTES
+108 LHTPL
-113 GSLITLAPHLVYNGK
+113 GSLAELAPHLIYNGN

-137 SADYILHGSCRN
+137 TADYILHGSCRN

-160 ADNKIADQTVPE
+160 ADNQIAKQSVME

-193 LDAIQQVIQRLGLVG
+193 LDAIQQVIQLLGLVG
-208 ESLPTDSQINQ
+208 EHLPTDTQQSHID
-219 INSSD
+219 SSS
-224 ALYSSEYHLYQ
+224 ALFCSEYHLYR
-235 RHHYLPHHSTSE
+235 RHHFLPHHNDSDSLFNPLLAKR
-247 SMFDKFFPSRGVPI
+247 SVPI

-273 LSEFIAMYLLVWSPT
+273 LSEFVAMYLLVWSPT
-288 LWQCINRDRLIENNF
+288 LWQCINRERLIGNNF
-303 TQGGR
+303 TQGDR
-308 QLTPTEQQQ
+308 QLTPDEQQQ
-317 WRDESVIIDDFIAGL
+317 WRNESLIIDDFIAGL
-332 PQVQRLF
+332 PQVQRLL

-391 NKPESFNE
+391 NKPESFSDA
-399 TFIEQ
+399 FIDQ
-404 ARQLFVVQRYA
+404 AKQLFVHQAHV
-415 VQQTR
+415 
-420 LNKQTHLAKQTRLEK
+420 
-435 QTNDVEQTH
+435 
-444 NETGDTHTTHSVGN
+444 

-465 AFIEMLSRF
+465 AFVERLSRF
-474 EEWHYTIDTS
+474 EEWHYTIETS

-515 IEFQHQLLHQEKVVI
+515 IEFQHQLLNQEKVVI

-542 ETLQKMATTIG
+542 EMLQKAATIIG
-553 KPLVIDAENWMAH
+553 KPLMIDAENWMAH

-599 DIKLRYRRN
+599 DIKLRYRKN

-628 LKFCDVCDR
+628 LKFCDVWDR
-637 LLYSPRSVL
+637 LLYSPRSIL

-672 RSAIGELRLDSDG
+672 RSAIGELRLDSEG
-685 KPQAITTLSGDGKV
+685 KPLSITTLSGDGII
-699 TRFPEPD
+699 TRFPEPSDSHVPYRSPIRNE

>member
-34 SPLVG
+34 SPLTG
-39 RVNIYIRQTEHLRE
+39 RA
-53 TGFSNEKEL
+53 EL
-62 SDVEQDKPFY
+62 HTQEIDDSEAAQDQPFY

-82 QIGTHAWVTLIRLQG
+82 QIGTHAWITLIRLQG
-97 EFPTNTPLEYD
+97 EFPTNTLLEYD

-113 GSLITLAPHLVYNGK
+113 GSLKELAPHLVYNGK

-160 ADNKIADQTVPE
+160 ADNKMADQTVAE

-193 LDAIQQVIQRLGLVG
+193 LDAIQQVIHLLGLVG
-208 ESLPTDSQINQ
+208 ESLPTDSQIKQ
-219 INSSD
+219 INNSD
-224 ALYSSEYHLYQ
+224 ALYNSEYHLYQ
-235 RHHYLPHHSTSE
+235 RHHYLPHHTASE
-247 SMFDKFFPSRGVPI
+247 SMIDKLFPNRGVPI

-288 LWQCINRDRLIENNF
+288 LWQCVNRERLIENNF

-317 WRDESVIIDDFIAGL
+317 WRDENVIMDDFIAGL

-391 NKPESFNE
+391 NKPESFDE

-404 ARQLFVVQRYA
+404 ATQLFVH
-415 VQQTR
+415 
-420 LNKQTHLAKQTRLEK
+420 K
-435 QTNDVEQTH
+435 DH
-444 NETGDTHTTHSVGN
+444 NETVDANTTHSVSN
-458 IEPNKHQ
+458 IEPDKHQ

-515 IEFQHQLLHQEKVVI
+515 IEFQHQLMNQDKVVI

-628 LKFCDVCDR
+628 LKFCDVWDR

-646 NYFTKRKRLRIEKR
+646 NYFTKRKRLKIEKR

-672 RSAIGELRLDSDG
+672 RSAIGELRLDTDG
-685 KPQAITTLSGDGKV
+685 KPQSITTLSGDGKV